1 MNVPELIANA
11 VVYYNS
17 LILSEVLSELESQ
30 HALTSA
36 EDLKRI
42 SPLAWQHINFYG
54 HYQFDSDTPPVD
66 IAEIGRRLAANK
78 LATAPSVHAH

>member
-1 MNVPELIANA
+1 MIANA

-17 LILSEVLSELESQ
+17 LILSEVLGELESQ
-30 HALTSA
+30 QALVTA

-54 HYQFDSDTPPVD
+54 RYQFDSDTPPVD
-66 IAEIGRRLAANK
+66 IAEIGRRLASNSLSTLPK
-78 LATAPSVHAH
+78 VQAH